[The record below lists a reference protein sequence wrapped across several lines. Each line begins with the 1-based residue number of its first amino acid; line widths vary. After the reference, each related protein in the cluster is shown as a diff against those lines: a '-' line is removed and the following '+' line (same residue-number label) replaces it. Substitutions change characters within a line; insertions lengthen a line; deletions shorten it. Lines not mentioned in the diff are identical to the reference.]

1 MKYKLMLGDLK
12 RETNNVTNGNKEIT
26 NEMTLNLIFF
36 ILYYLISFLPKHLI
50 ETNSANTVM
59 ITAHGTNGNSDIILP
74 VPVVVTACN
83 ASDTT

>member
-1 MKYKLMLGDLK
+1 MI
-12 RETNNVTNGNKEIT
+12 NGNKEIT

-59 ITAHGTNGNSDIILP
+59 ITAHGTNGISDIVLP
-74 VPVVVTACN
+74 VPVVVTVCN